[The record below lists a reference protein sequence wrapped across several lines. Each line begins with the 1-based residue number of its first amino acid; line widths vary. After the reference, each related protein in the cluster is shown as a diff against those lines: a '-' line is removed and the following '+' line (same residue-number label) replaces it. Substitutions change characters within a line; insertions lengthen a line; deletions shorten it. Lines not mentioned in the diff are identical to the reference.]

1 MNPMPS
7 AAPSPCAAPLLRRS
21 MVAGALYDFALGLS
35 ILFALELLAVL
46 LPIPLPREPFYARTQ
61 GALLLGL
68 GTFYAFAAHD
78 LQRNL
83 RNVAGAIVARTVGGL
98 YISIYPLCD
107 PSVSPFF
114 LLFGGIDLLWAALH
128 LYLLRRE
135 RVARF
140 WPLLW
145 RGEIVPPAA

>member
-7 AAPSPCAAPLLRRS
+7 AAPSPGTAPLLRRS
-21 MVAGALYDFALGLS
+21 MIAGAIYDFALGLS
-35 ILFALELLAVL
+35 ILGALELLALV
-46 LPIPLPREPFYARTQ
+46 LPIPFPAEPFYARTQ

-83 RNVAGAIVARTVGGL
+83 RNVAGAIVARTAGGL

-114 LLFGGIDLLWAALH
+114 LLFGGLDLLWAALH

-145 RGEIVPPAA
+145 RGEVVPPSP